1 MNPLSRPDRTH
12 DLLSAARIVLLPAG
26 VALMQI
32 LAGTAFAQG
41 TGEADPAQAKA
52 RPTPMTTPAERATA
66 RKERKAEGSEAAR
79 GPQIGEAERRPTT
92 GPRMSSAERKAAD
105 AKRRAANRAANKR
118 GEFARGGN
126 SDAPERRP

>member
-1 MNPLSRPDRTH
+1 MDAFSRPDRTH
-12 DLLSAARIVLLPAG
+12 DPLRAARIVMLPAG
-26 VALMQI
+26 IALMLA
-32 LAGTAFAQG
+32 LAGAAFAQG

-52 RPTPMTTPAERATA
+52 RPSPTTTPTERATA
-66 RKERKAEGSEAAR
+66 RKERQAEGSQAAR
-79 GPQIGEAERRPTT
+79 GPQMGEAERRPTT

-105 AKRRAANRAANKR
+105 EKRRAANRAANKR